1 MKKTVLCLIILL
13 SASMVL
19 SAAGKR
25 IAIFNPTSEGLTEDE
40 KNWIPSSVRRR
51 LEANFNDYTTY
62 QLVDIQNEEQIK
74 GIQQKAESYTH
85 DQETSIEIGKLV
97 SAEIG
102 VFSTIT
108 KANGKYI
115 LSVNLTNLTT
125 GVRLSSVTTD
135 SVAEPV
141 SLFEG
146 AGSSVNKV
154 TVKLCDDL
162 GIKLSSIDRYV
173 LLKGEELSDNEQI
186 TITEEE
192 VSKYE
197 KKQKELERQLKEVSL
212 STELDAESRKAKLEA
227 EKALAD
233 QQKQI
238 AEERLE
244 RLRLQKQRLL
254 EDQEQQKV
262 RTAEQRE
269 KIEQAAA
276 QAEKQAKLVRQQKID
291 ALSVDNQIAVIE
303 AKKQAMYDIHSSVLN
318 QEKLIKQAANDDYKA
333 QCEAIDAEP
342 LRNGET
348 DAKGNMLPAVKKM
361 RNERKQQIRSEIE
374 SKALEDLRKIQGK
387 TTAQEDS
394 LYKDIQNDLA
404 KLSTRRTISSI
415 EDDRILDI
423 GNYAGDK
430 YEWDTTVSLFIND
443 VKIFGQNAN
452 ISYRNVSGKNPVS
465 PTAGNT
471 SAWNDYLDTVDLYD
485 YMFRRNVPAVTLEI
499 DYSIE
504 AMPDMYPSMYKM
516 TLYEFRFIDTV
527 SGKVVQVIQP
537 AKSSYRFSVNP
548 AVDISYYKQ
557 SAAYTEA
564 ASTDTKKTT
573 KKDDKKDEKKTE
585 NFVEYDEVKTGKDVK
600 LRKSV
605 NKLYDQRNGG
615 GARCNIGFNIGYM
628 LAPEF
633 LDDEKAGFQLESYI
647 SFPFTTWMFSQIDY
661 SWFTV
666 PTNGAQDFNGEMSLM
681 TIGLGFNVRPRSA
694 GAPPN
699 FYAMANIG
707 AAFQETRSRRRDKDY
722 DSLFAYKFAGGIDVP
737 LQDFLCMTLE
747 GGVIGLEEIGVVPY
761 AKVGIAFTIP
771 NLVF

>member
-600 LRKSV
+600 IRKSV

-761 AKVGIAFTIP
+761 AKVGIAFTIQ

>member
-600 LRKSV
+600 IRKSV

>member
-1 MKKTVLCLIILL
+1 MKKIALITILMIVSL
-13 SASMVL
+13 NVF
-19 SAAGKR
+19 AAGKR
-25 IAIFNPTSEGLTEDE
+25 IAVFNPSSEGLTEDE

-51 LEANFNDYTTY
+51 LEANFNDYTNY
-62 QLVDIQNEEQIK
+62 QLVDVQNEEEIK
-74 GIQQKAESYTH
+74 AIQKKAESYTH
-85 DQETSIEIGKLV
+85 DQDSSIEIGKLV

-115 LSVNLTNLTT
+115 LSTNVTNLTT

-173 LLKGEELSDNEQI
+173 LLKGEELSDNDQI
-186 TITEEE
+186 SMTQEE
-192 VSKYE
+192 VNKYE
-197 KKQKELERQLKEVSL
+197 KKQQELEKQLKEVSL

-227 EKALAD
+227 EKALAE

-254 EDQEQQKV
+254 EDQEQQKT
-262 RTAEQRE
+262 RTAAQRE
-269 KIEQAAA
+269 KIELAAA

-291 ALSVDNQIAVIE
+291 SLSVDNQIAVIE
-303 AKKQAMYDIHSSVLN
+303 AKKQAMYDIHASVLS

-348 DAKGNMLPAVKKM
+348 DSKGNMLPAVKEM
-361 RNERKQQIRSEIE
+361 RNNRKLEIRKEIE
-374 SKALEDLRKIQGK
+374 TKALEDLKKIQGK

-394 LYKDIQNDLA
+394 LYNDIQNDLA
-404 KLSTRRTISSI
+404 KLRVRRTISSI
-415 EDDRILDI
+415 EDSRILDI

-430 YEWDTTVSLFIND
+430 YEWDTTVSLYIND

-452 ISYRNVSGKNPVS
+452 IGYRNITGKNYVTPGTS
-465 PTAGNT
+465 NT
-471 SAWNDYLDTVDLYD
+471 TAWNDYLDTVDLYD
-485 YMFRRNVPAVTLEI
+485 YMFRRNVPAVILEI

-504 AMPDMYPSMYKM
+504 AMPEAYPSMYKI

-527 SGKVVQVIQP
+527 SGKVVQTIQP

-548 AVDISYYKQ
+548 SVDISYYKK
-557 SAAYTEA
+557 AVDAG
-564 ASTDTKKTT
+564 STDSIKIAQVNNNYT
-573 KKDDKKDEKKTE
+573 DNDSS
-585 NFVEYDEVKTGKDVK
+585 FVEYDEVITGKDVK
-600 LRKSV
+600 KRKNTSV
-605 NKLYDQRNGG
+605 NPLYDQKNGG
-615 GARCNIGFNIGYM
+615 GARCNIGFNVGM
-628 LAPEF
+628 VLSEEF
-633 LDDEKAGFQLESYI
+633 LKDDKAGFQLEGYFSV
-647 SFPFTTWMFSQIDY
+647 PFTTWSFLQLDY
-661 SWFTV
+661 SWLSV
-666 PTNGAQDFNGEMSLM
+666 PASFGGYSTTAGEMSIA
-681 TIGLGFNVRPRSA
+681 TIGMGFNVRPRVA

-699 FYAMANIG
+699 FYSL
-707 AAFQETRSRRRDKDY
+707 AAVGIAFDDLASYKKTE
-722 DSLFAYKFAGGIDVP
+722 SLFTYKFAGGIDIP
-737 LQDFLCMTLE
+737 LDDFLCFTVE
-747 GGVIGLEEIGVVPY
+747 GGVNGFEHLGMIPY
-761 AKVGIAFTIP
+761 AKIGVAFTLP
-771 NLVF
+771 NFVF

>member
-262 RTAEQRE
+262 RTAAQRE

-600 LRKSV
+600 IRKSV

>member
-262 RTAEQRE
+262 RTAAQRE